1 MLYWINPHLH
11 CERLGEAEHV
21 LGGESVGLPHQPTV
35 VINDLTAVVGRACL
49 FIALTRESD
58 THVVDGCAGVELH
71 PAAHRSR
78 RLGIAHIGHGVV
90 YDKRLVA
97 AVGSI
102 GHHSVVVVSAR
113 LGGVVGVGV
122 G

>member
-11 CERLGEAEHV
+11 CERLSETKHI
-21 LGGESVGLPHQPTV
+21 LGGEGVGLPHQSTV

-49 FIALTRESD
+49 FIALTREGD
-58 THVVDGCAGVELH
+58 AHVVDGGSGVELH